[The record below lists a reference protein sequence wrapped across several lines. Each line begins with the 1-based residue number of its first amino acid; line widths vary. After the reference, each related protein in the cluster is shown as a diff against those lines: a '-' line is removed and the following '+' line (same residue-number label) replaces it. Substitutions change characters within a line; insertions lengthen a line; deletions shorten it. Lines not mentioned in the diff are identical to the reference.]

1 MSFVPMESRSRDLR
15 VWFRAHPDLFVAE
28 RSGRQLLFWSIV
40 ASAMVA
46 SALLVYL
53 NPEATV
59 ELLGGRVRSGLAIAA
74 VFALPPVIFVVSIVM
89 ILRRAQRWRIR
100 GGGVLRNP
108 LVVGVDEAFPVD
120 TLVSAIR
127 DGREEAIVSGLT
139 AAHER
144 PGDDRIVTVFASEA
158 DRVLYI
164 AVLRV
169 DGENVWID
177 KEPLR
182 AGDRFV
188 DLKKLDSAARL
199 NARRVSR

>member
-1 MSFVPMESRSRDLR
+1 MSFVPMKSRSRDLH

-40 ASAMVA
+40 AIAMVA
-46 SALLVYL
+46 SGLLVYL
-53 NPEATV
+53 NPEETV

-74 VFALPPVIFVVSIVM
+74 VFALPPVVFVVSVVM

-100 GGGVLRNP
+100 GGGVLTNP
-108 LVVGVDEAFPVD
+108 LVVGMDKEFPVD

-127 DGREEAIVSGLT
+127 DGGEETIVSALT
-139 AAHER
+139 AAHRR
-144 PGDDRIVTVFASEA
+144 PADDRIVTVFASAA

-169 DGENVWID
+169 DGEIVWID
-177 KEPLR
+177 EEPLR

-199 NARRVSR
+199 NARRV